1 MANKTLVVSEPM
13 YLSGPYKSGQHYV
26 EAAIDE
32 MPEVFDKYL
41 ADETAR
47 CRIVESAHSFV
58 TRELTLERS
67 VRRVLTLAA
76 ERHPEK

>member
-1 MANKTLVVSEPM
+1 M
-13 YLSGPYKSGQHYV
+13 
-26 EAAIDE
+26 I
-32 MPEVFDKYL
+32 DKYL

-67 VRRVLTLAA
+67 VRRVLTSPPSGIRRNAPA
-76 ERHPEK
+76 R